1 MCEIT
6 QIREHHKAKRT
17 LAFDLS
23 ESSHTIYFQGRADK
37 KCLEIRKEDVE
48 YHIEAS
54 YYVGVDWVVESKQAF
69 YIEPKLNNDSL
80 NTDYLVMLFSCL
92 KHPEVAQNTEG
103 LFEIKFEN
111 PFIEIEQK
119 QDLLTPLLVVQFL
132 QVVKSIVRKGLKKSY
147 YKVECNLNARVKG
160 KVMVAET
167 LKKNVLKNKP
177 LNTYCQYEE
186 FGLNGLE
193 NRLLKKAL
201 IFVQRY
207 LPTLKIP
214 NCTVYTTDVFNYI
227 MPAFETVDADI
238 DLNDIKHAKSNAF
251 YKEYTEGLLLAR
263 LILKRFGYNI
273 AAIEKK
279 NKVKVPPFWIDMSKL
294 FELYILGLL
303 KDRFGNQVSFQV
315 GGNYGNVDYLIKE
328 DDNKLI
334 VDAKYKTYY
343 NENLHGQAQ
352 WKRDTIVADIRQIS
366 GYARDKKILAKL
378 NMEETIIANCLVIYP
393 LLNGIKNFN
402 ANILNDEKETIDQ
415 FVQFYKIGV
424 QLPQI

>member
-23 ESSHTIYFQGRADK
+23 ESSHTIYFQGKADK

-69 YIEPKLNNDSL
+69 YIEPKLNNDSQ
-80 NTDYLVMLFSCL
+80 NTDYLAMLFSCL

-167 LKKNVLKNKP
+167 LKKNVLKNQP
-177 LNTYCQYEE
+177 LNIYCKYEE

-214 NCTVYTTDVFNYI
+214 NCAVYTADVFSYI
-227 MPAFETVDADI
+227 MPAFETVEADI

-251 YKEYTEGLLLAR
+251 YKEYTEGLRLAR

-279 NKVKVPPFWIDMSKL
+279 DKVKVPPFWIDMSKL
-294 FELYILGLL
+294 FELYVLGLL
-303 KDRFGNQVSFQV
+303 KDRFGK
-315 GGNYGNVDYLIKE
+315 NVTYHFSRQYNELDYLLNDVGYKMVI
-328 DDNKLI
+328 
-334 VDAKYKTYY
+334 DAKYKRIY
-343 NENLHGQAQ
+343 ENSYEI
-352 WKRDTIVADIRQIS
+352 DDIRQVS
-366 GYARDKKILAKL
+366 GYARLRKVV
-378 NMEETIIANCLVIYP
+378 EELEIPKSQIVDCLIIYP
-393 LLNGIKNFN
+393 NVNGRVDLKNVN
-402 ANILNDEKETIDQ
+402 LKENEIAQ